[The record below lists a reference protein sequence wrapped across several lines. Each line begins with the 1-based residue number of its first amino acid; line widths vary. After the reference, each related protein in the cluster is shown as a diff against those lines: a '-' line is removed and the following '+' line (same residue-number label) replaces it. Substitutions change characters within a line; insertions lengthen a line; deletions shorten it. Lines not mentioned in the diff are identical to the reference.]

1 MIAEAVGA
9 NKRWAYQRMRQSG
22 RNLLRYDFDE
32 GSIFGKLA
40 RISYSEAYPALQIL
54 PRSRNWWARLKGA
67 APECVHLDED
77 ISWIAAVLPD
87 TLYLRGKRANRR
99 DAVRPEVSVCFECL
113 SETFAAEL
121 ESFPGRVVAFE
132 PDPAVFTQY
141 FFVATTDFEAAGL
154 TPETSAAINTRLER
168 SGEACCE
175 CSRGARWLWFSQ
187 EQIQSLD
194 EVELISSAPG
204 EVFCGKH
211 GARKLLSAFEKLAE
225 ANIFYMN
232 LPYGD
237 AGTYVWI

>member
-32 GSIFGKLA
+32 RSIFGKLA
-40 RISYSEAYPALQIL
+40 RISYIEAYPALQIL

-175 CSRGARWLWFSQ
+175 CSRGATWLWFSQ